1 MSSFLYGSDTWLTYN
16 LKDVEKMYI
25 SAVKSALGVRET
37 TRSDTALI
45 EAGMP
50 SVKQLIINRTS
61 AFLKEFGAD
70 RAADT
75 PLLKIYKICE
85 SKITGGYRFLANI
98 RDQVGHAPSLL
109 DDVRTETSSKAYK
122 MMNPDLCVHEVHTTT
137 NYIDER
143 ERLIFTRYWFP

>member
-1 MSSFLYGSDTWLTYN
+1 MAYN

-25 SAVKSALGVRET
+25 SAVKSALGVREI

-45 EAGMP
+45 EAVMP
-50 SVKQLIINRTS
+50 SMKQLIINRTS

-109 DDVRTETSSKAYK
+109 DDFRTETSSKAYK
-122 MMNPDLCVHEVHTTT
+122 MMNPDLSVHEVGIH
-137 NYIDER
+137 DHELHR
-143 ERLIFTRYWFP
+143 

>member
-1 MSSFLYGSDTWLTYN
+1 MAYN

-37 TRSDTALI
+37 TRSGTALI

-109 DDVRTETSSKAYK
+109 DDFRTETSSKAYK
-122 MMNPDLCVHEVHTTT
+122 MMNPDLSVHEVGIH
-137 NYIDER
+137 DHELHR
-143 ERLIFTRYWFP
+143 